1 MKMHWYE
8 KNKIIL
14 QCLGVV
20 VWLETWF
27 WYVCNGWKVLV
38 LTYKYTTIKHF
49 STLFFNLETVT
60 KEAITKTKSLY
71 FIDFKDYQ
79 WLCATLKDS

>member
-20 VWLETWF
+20 AWLETWF

-38 LTYKYTTIKHF
+38 LTYKCTTIKHF

-60 KEAITKTKSLY
+60 KEAITKSKSLY

-79 WLCATLKDS
+79 WLCDTLKDS